1 MHYHVPAIL
10 ALVALV
16 WIGAR
21 FTWLQLSLY
30 PVVATSLCVAAAS
43 TAATLLFRWQSG
55 PRETLTPLWLTFALM
70 LVALILAVSVSM
82 ILTALTFIAIAAVVI
97 IAKHVPRFSL
107 ARGIAFSILATLPI
121 FAGAA
126 AVDPVLAWQLP
137 QVLVAAAITLLFV
150 LVLNLTALARTH
162 QPDRPGRLRAACV
175 MAALALWFVL
185 VVTMIVPVTVGW
197 YGTPFRNLAVYALG
211 LPVLG
216 LLIFVWG
223 NPSDTMLRIGHST
236 LRGGSLLAL
245 AALALA

>member
-1 MHYHVPAIL
+1 MHYNVPAVL

-30 PVVATSLCVAAAS
+30 PVIATSLCVAATA

-55 PRETLTPLWLTFALM
+55 PRQTLTPLWVTFALM

-82 ILTALTFIAIAAVVI
+82 ILTALTFIAVTAVVV
-97 IAKHVPRFSL
+97 IARRMPQSSL
-107 ARGIAFSILATLPI
+107 ARGIASSILTTLPV

-150 LVLNLTALARTH
+150 LVLNLTALARKH
-162 QPDRPGRLRAACV
+162 LPDRPGRPRTAWV
-175 MAALALWFVL
+175 MAALVLWFVL
-185 VVTMIVPVTVGW
+185 VLTMIVPVTVGW
-197 YGTPFRNLAVYALG
+197 YSAPFRNLAVYALG

-236 LRGGSLLAL
+236 LRGGSLLVL